1 MKDLVLKTVA
11 HGGDAWEEAA
21 LLRLEVFVGEQGV
34 PVELEMDEL
43 DAGAL
48 HLGAFLDGGLVG
60 TLRLVRRADDVK
72 IGRVAVKKAMRKR
85 GIANAM
91 MEWAIRYGR
100 ENGKKKAVVESQ
112 LTVIPFYE
120 RLGFRAFGDVFLDA
134 GIEHRRMDLEL

>member
-1 MKDLVLKTVA
+1 MKDLVLKIVA
-11 HGGDAWEEAA
+11 HGGDAWDEVAS
-21 LLRLEVFVGEQGV
+21 LRFEVFVGEQGV

-48 HLGAFLDGGLVG
+48 HLGAYFSGVLVG
-60 TLRLVRRADDVK
+60 TLRVIRRADDVK
-72 IGRVAVKKAMRKR
+72 IGRVAVKKAMRGN
-85 GIANAM
+85 GIGNAM
-91 MEWAIRYGR
+91 MEWAIRFGR

-112 LTVIPFYE
+112 LPVIPFYE